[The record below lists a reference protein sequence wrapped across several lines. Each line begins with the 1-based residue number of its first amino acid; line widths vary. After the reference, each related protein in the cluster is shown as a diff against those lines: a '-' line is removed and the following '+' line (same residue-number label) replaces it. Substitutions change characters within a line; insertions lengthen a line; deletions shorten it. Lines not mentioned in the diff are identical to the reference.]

1 MSYTLQYRRA
11 FAAIGD
17 GQVVEAMKSYLP
29 DSGFLGFGFDAA
41 CTLKDI
47 WDRKQNLPKEIMFKV
62 PVDFSEMKT
71 RRIERQTRGD
81 GGASSPFADAI
92 ITVIDDTTRPGSS
105 EEAISHALQL
115 AKVAFS
121 MPYGA
126 KEDTIERIMQ
136 LPLPLSEKRDFF
148 TVIVVAGEIIQADLI
163 FDGLKSVLEKSKAKR
178 WVSSDEN
185 WWQLEEWLELMPF
198 SDRPGSIVDA
208 LDFVKPSPPPW
219 RMQRVLSALGYAP
232 SVDAEG
238 VLGLLA
244 RNDARYLNE
253 RYWFVALDRR
263 GTSPSAHLLLDLIC
277 EGRFEGVPEVTHGL
291 FRKNWRG
298 P

>member
-1 MSYTLQYRRA
+1 LMEGKRIRSDAHMSYTLQYRRA
-11 FAAIGD
+11 FAAIGG

-47 WDRKQNLPKEIMFKV
+47 WDRKQNLSKEIMFKV

-136 LPLPLSEKRDFF
+136 LPLPLSEKRGFF
-148 TVIVVAGEIIQADLI
+148 TVLVVAGEIIQADLI

-208 LDFVKPSPPPW
+208 LDLVKPSPPPW
-219 RMQRVLSALGYAP
+219 RMQRVLSALGYP
-232 SVDAEG
+232 TRRICWSCP
-238 VLGLLA
+238 L
-244 RNDARYLNE
+244 RN
-253 RYWFVALDRR
+253 
-263 GTSPSAHLLLDLIC
+263 
-277 EGRFEGVPEVTHGL
+277 
-291 FRKNWRG
+291 
-298 P
+298 